1 MTYICGDLHGSYN
14 NATEEKF
21 LKGLNEDDILIVLG
35 DFGWT
40 WNPSFVEKFSLP
52 CITLFIDGNHEN
64 FDILDNLE
72 EKEMYG
78 SKVGVLK
85 DRVYHLK
92 RGNMYTINDKKYF
105 AFGGSA
111 SIDKGHRLPYLSWWP
126 HEVPNGEEFDHAM
139 ETLKEN
145 DYKFDYLL
153 SHTASYETVIE
164 MMRYPTRFNDP
175 TEVMLSE
182 IEEAIDANGG
192 SYEHNFFGHHHV
204 YGHNDKHTAMYC
216 QVYCVETGKTLFF

>member
-1 MTYICGDLHGSYN
+1 M
-14 NATEEKF
+14 
-21 LKGLNEDDILIVLG
+21 
-35 DFGWT
+35 
-40 WNPSFVEKFSLP
+40 
-52 CITLFIDGNHEN
+52 
-64 FDILDNLE
+64 
-72 EKEMYG
+72 
-78 SKVGVLK
+78 
-85 DRVYHLK
+85 
-92 RGNMYTINDKKYF
+92 
-105 AFGGSA
+105 FGGVFDSA
-111 SIDKGHRLPYLSWWP
+111 SIDKSHRLPYLSWWP